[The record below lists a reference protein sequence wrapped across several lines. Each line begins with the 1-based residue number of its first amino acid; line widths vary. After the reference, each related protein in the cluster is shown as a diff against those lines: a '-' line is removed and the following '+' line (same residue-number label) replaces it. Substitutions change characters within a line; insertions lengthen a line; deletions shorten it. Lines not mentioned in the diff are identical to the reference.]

1 MPTFQATLDLIKHHG
16 WLGAFEA
23 FALHEALLDSPD
35 AEQLDPRVRRRLEA
49 ARSLPASQLIHLTE
63 ARRRL
68 QHHLVEDLDGAI
80 LITPTVAH
88 VAPALAP
95 LEADDDLF
103 VSTNLAT
110 LRLTMPGSL
119 LDMPGVNL
127 PSGRDAQG
135 LPTGLLLSA
144 PTGEDARLLR
154 AALSVE
160 TVLNV

>member
-1 MPTFQATLDLIKHHG
+1 MTRWLLFCNDLLRLDDN
-16 WLGAFEA
+16 
-23 FALHEALLDSPD
+23 ALL
-35 AEQLDPRVRRRLEA
+35 
-49 ARSLPASQLIHLTE
+49 SLPATRDVALLVCILPAAEFRKQRASS
-63 ARRRL
+63 RRL
-68 QHHLVEDLDGAI
+68 QQQLLDALDGAI

-95 LEADDDLF
+95 LEADDELF
-103 VSTNLAT
+103 VKTNLAT
-110 LRLTMPGSL
+110 LRLTMPGSF
-119 LDMPGVNL
+119 LDMPGVSL

-160 TVLNV
+160 PVLPV